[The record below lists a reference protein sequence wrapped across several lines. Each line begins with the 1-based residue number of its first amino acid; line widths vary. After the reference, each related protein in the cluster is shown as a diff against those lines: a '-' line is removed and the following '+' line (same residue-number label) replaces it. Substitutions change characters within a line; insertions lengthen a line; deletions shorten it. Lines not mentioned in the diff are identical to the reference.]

1 MPADSRTGIESRIVL
16 RLVRE
21 VKTTGSR
28 RPLDYGAGGW
38 AGGTGVVDSTVEPRF
53 VSVT

>member
-16 RLVRE
+16 SRPRE
-21 VKTTGSR
+21 VKMMASVLDAAR
-28 RPLDYGAGGW
+28 RADYG
-38 AGGTGVVDSTVEPRF
+38 VEGFGEGMSARF

>member
-16 RLVRE
+16 RPVCE
-21 VKTTGSR
+21 VKTTGR
-28 RPLDYGAGGW
+28 VTACLIYCAGG
-38 AGGTGVVDSTVEPRF
+38 AAESVDDARF